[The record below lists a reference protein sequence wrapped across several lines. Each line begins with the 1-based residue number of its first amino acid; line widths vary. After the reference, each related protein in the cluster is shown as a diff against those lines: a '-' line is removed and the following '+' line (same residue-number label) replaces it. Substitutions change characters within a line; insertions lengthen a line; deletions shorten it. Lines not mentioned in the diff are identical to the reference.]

1 MQYHYVFRKDNGMK
15 KILLGFALLTVFSL
29 SAQEDVSS
37 AKWQTS
43 RVVVD
48 GNDNEWEQP
57 FGLFDNKSG
66 MVFTLTND
74 RKNIYL
80 CFTDKEEMKAEKM
93 MKAGWTLELSSSE
106 KKRKFTATI
115 AFPKVDD
122 PNINM
127 RSEFKN
133 QVSIYKTNI
142 PAVKTKGFL
151 SNNGDLPL
159 NNKEGI
165 NIGIGIDSAQKIVY
179 EIAIPIKELMEEDKL
194 QLNEVISLDI
204 TVNALSKPE
213 GSSSGTGTGGSR
225 GFGGGGGG
233 RMGGGMGGG
242 GRMGGGRRGGA
253 SMERDNTASD
263 RTSLFEKVSFKQK
276 FRLVSK

>member
-1 MQYHYVFRKDNGMK
+1 MK
-15 KILLGFALLTVFSL
+15 KILLGTALLSVLSL

-37 AKWQTS
+37 AKWQANKIII
-43 RVVVD
+43 D
-48 GNDNEWEQP
+48 GNDNEWEKP

-74 RKNIYL
+74 HKNIYL
-80 CFTDKEEMKAEKM
+80 CFTDNEEMKAEKL

-106 KKRKFTATI
+106 KKRKFTASI

-133 QVSIYKTNI
+133 QISIYKMDL
-142 PAVKTKGFL
+142 PSVKTKGFL
-151 SNNGDLPL
+151 TNNGDIPL
-159 NNKEGI
+159 SNKDGI

-194 QLNEVISLDI
+194 QLNELINLDI
-204 TVNALSKPE
+204 TVNALTKPA
-213 GSSSGTGTGGSR
+213 GSTSGTVEGGGSR
-225 GFGGGGGG
+225 GFGGGG
-233 RMGGGMGGG
+233 RMGGMGG
-242 GRMGGGRRGGA
+242 GRMGGGRRGGG
-253 SMERDNTASD
+253 SMERDNSASD
-263 RTSLFEKVSFKQK
+263 RSGLYDKSGFKQK
-276 FRLVSK
+276 FRLVSN